1 MNEASASADPIL
13 PLLKWPGG
21 KRKLVPT
28 ILAAFPPR
36 VTAPLHEPFVGSAA
50 VALGGVSTSGS
61 VLADINP
68 RLIQFHRVVRDFPS
82 DLHKWLQKFP
92 VGGGWA
98 DRYASIRTAFNEA
111 DAPSADGYPRDR
123 DVLNAARF
131 LWLNKAGFNGLY
143 RENSRGEFNVPP
155 GSYGTVRLPSPDA
168 IRAVSNALKLCVLRC
183 QDWRITVLEAPAG
196 ARLYVDPPYG
206 PISKTAAFTT
216 YSRKPFTWEDQISLA
231 EACAGAAARGV
242 HVVAS
247 NHGTDRILEL
257 WERHGFH
264 TRKVAGVK
272 RSISCKGS
280 GRAEEV
286 PEVLFT
292 SWASAPNPEVQ

>member
-1 MNEASASADPIL
+1 MNEASASADPIS

-28 ILAAFPPR
+28 ILAAFPPQ
-36 VTAPLHEPFVGSAA
+36 VAAPIHEPFVGSAA
-50 VALGGVSTSGS
+50 VTLGAGAPGG

-68 RLIQFHRVVRDFPS
+68 RLIQFHRVVRDLP
-82 DLHKWLQKFP
+82 DNLYRWIRKFP
-92 VGGGWA
+92 YGGGWESHYA
-98 DRYASIRTAFNEA
+98 DIRTAFNAANVPHA
-111 DAPSADGYPRDR
+111 DSGFLHDG

-143 RENSRGEFNVPP
+143 RENQRGEFNVPP
-155 GSYGTVRLPSPDA
+155 GSYGTVRMPSLDA
-168 IRAVSNALKLCVLRC
+168 IRGVSNALKRGVLRC

-196 ARLYVDPPYG
+196 ARLYVDPPYD

-216 YSRKPFTWEDQISLA
+216 YSRKPFIWEDQISLA
-231 EACAGAAARGV
+231 EACASAAARGV

-257 WERHGFH
+257 WGRHGFYL
-264 TRKVAGVK
+264 RRVEGVK

-280 GRAEEV
+280 GRAGEV